1 MLQLSSRF
9 FRKNA
14 DEIIIPSVIAL
25 TITNNNTTQI
35 QTQTPTQTQTQ
46 TRDIDVLQTSHI
58 LHYPS
63 EAYIHEIAP

>member
-35 QTQTPTQTQTQ
+35 QTQTQTQTQT

>member
-14 DEIIIPSVIAL
+14 DEIIIPRVIAL

-35 QTQTPTQTQTQ
+35 QIQTQTQTQ

>member
-14 DEIIIPSVIAL
+14 DEIIIPRVIAL

-35 QTQTPTQTQTQ
+35 QIQTQTQT